1 MFSRPGT
8 RLYTQS
14 RAIAGSSSNIYSE
27 SPSEVEVGGG
37 RRQTD
42 DDMHL

>member
-14 RAIAGSSSNIYSE
+14 RAIAGSNIYSE